1 MPDHMVVLKTIY
13 NLFFMI
19 LKHVSIVELKFRDI
33 EILQRRGISL
43 FGWFIIVNVKQSDTN

>member
-1 MPDHMVVLKTIY
+1 
-13 NLFFMI
+13 MI
-19 LKHVSIVELKFRDI
+19 LKHVSIVELKFQDI